1 MKITPRLKR
10 YQVEQE
16 AVLEI
21 HSYLLTISHRSS
33 DIPNHTLTSENV
45 SGIGN
50 NGNLGLG
57 GLVLTPHRR
66 L

>member
-10 YQVEQE
+10 YQIEQ

-45 SGIGN
+45 SAQE
-50 NGNLGLG
+50 LGLV
-57 GLVLTPHRR
+57 GLELVSHRR
-66 L
+66 R